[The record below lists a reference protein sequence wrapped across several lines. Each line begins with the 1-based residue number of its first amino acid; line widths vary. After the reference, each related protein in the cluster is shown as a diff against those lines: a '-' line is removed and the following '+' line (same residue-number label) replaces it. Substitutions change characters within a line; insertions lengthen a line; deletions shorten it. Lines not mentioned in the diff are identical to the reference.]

1 MWKLIPT
8 KILIKK
14 YDNEAHALYKPAAKS
29 LLNNKWAVSNYHL
42 LEVVKQTTLSVRA
55 THSSTEA
62 AWSYYKA
69 NLCRIYLKSDWLGK
83 SIDITTHELL
93 TQIMSSTHVIINQ
106 HGKIKKTVNKL

>member
-14 YDNEAHALYKPAAKS
+14 YSNEAHALYKPAAKS
-29 LLNNKWAVSNYHL
+29 LLNNKWAVSNNYL
-42 LEVVKQTTLSVRA
+42 LEVVKQTTNYVRA
-55 THSSTEA
+55 THASQEA
-62 AWSYYKA
+62 SWPYYKA
-69 NLCRIYLKSDWLGK
+69 NLCRIYIKSDWLGK
-83 SIDITTHELL
+83 SIDITCNELL